1 MRIDSNKKFKF
12 TSYEDLL
19 GISDEADDRKI
30 TNLSLSQLHAFK
42 DHPYKVLDNQ
52 DMNELVE
59 SIRANGI
66 LTPIVVRKKGEGEY
80 EIISGHRR
88 THAAALAGMTTVPA
102 VIHDCSDDEAAIA
115 MVDLN
120 IQRKNISH
128 SEKAKAYKIKYDAM
142 KHQGKRYG
150 KDALEEMAEASGEN
164 KKKIQRYLRL
174 TSLSEDLLRM
184 IDEKKLGFS
193 QGVDIS
199 FMSEQEQKWLF
210 EILQKSGESITT
222 YKSAKLKE
230 LSQNSELSKEQ
241 VEGLVYSYVSKPE
254 SVTIGKKELCRVLGR
269 GYEKGFVEELI
280 ISLLEQ
286 WKSEQ
291 AEG

>member
-1 MRIDSNKKFKF
+1 MRIDPNKKFKF

-66 LTPIVVRKKGEGEY
+66 LTPIVVRKKGEGAY

-88 THAAALAGMTTVPA
+88 THAAALAGMTTIPA
-102 VIHDCSDDEAAIA
+102 IIHDYSDDEAAIA

-142 KHQGKRYG
+142 KHQGKKYG

-199 FMSEQEQKWLF
+199 FMSEQEQKWIF

-230 LSQNSELSKEQ
+230 LSQNGELSKEQ
-241 VEGLVYSYVSKPE
+241 VEGLVYAYVSKPE

>member
-1 MRIDSNKKFKF
+1 MRIDPNKKFKF

-66 LTPIVVRKKGEGEY
+66 LTPIVVRKKGEGAY

-88 THAAALAGMTTVPA
+88 THAAALAGMTTIPA
-102 VIHDCSDDEAAIA
+102 IIHDYSDDEAAIA

-120 IQRKNISH
+120 IQRKNISY

-230 LSQNSELSKEQ
+230 LSQNGELSKEQ
-241 VEGLVYSYVSKPE
+241 VEGLVYAYVSKPE
-254 SVTIGKKELCRVLGR
+254 SVIIGKKELCRVLGR

>member
-1 MRIDSNKKFKF
+1 MRIDPNKKFKF

-19 GISDEADDRKI
+19 GISDEADDCKI

-42 DHPYKVLDNQ
+42 NHPYKVLDNQ

-66 LTPIVVRKKGEGEY
+66 LTPIVVRKKGEREY

-184 IDEKKLGFS
+184 
-193 QGVDIS
+193 
-199 FMSEQEQKWLF
+199 EQIQ
-210 EILQKSGESITT
+210 
-222 YKSAKLKE
+222 LK
-230 LSQNSELSKEQ
+230 
-241 VEGLVYSYVSKPE
+241 
-254 SVTIGKKELCRVLGR
+254 R
-269 GYEKGFVEELI
+269 
-280 ISLLEQ
+280 
-286 WKSEQ
+286 
-291 AEG
+291 

>member
-1 MRIDSNKKFKF
+1 MRIDPNKKFKF

-88 THAAALAGMTTVPA
+88 THAAALAGMTTIPA
-102 VIHDCSDDEAAIA
+102 IIHDYSDDEAAIA

-120 IQRKNISH
+120 IQRKNISY

-210 EILQKSGESITT
+210 EIIQKSGESITT

-230 LSQNSELSKEQ
+230 LSQNGELSKEQ
-241 VEGLVYSYVSKPE
+241 VEGLVYAYVSKPE
-254 SVTIGKKELCRVLGR
+254 SVIIGKKELCRVLGR

>member
-1 MRIDSNKKFKF
+1 MSKEIQFDYYYG
-12 TSYEDLL
+12 T
-19 GISDEADDRKI
+19 EADDRKI

-59 SIRANGI
+59 SIQANGI

-150 KDALEEMAEASGEN
+150 KDALEEMTEASGEN

-230 LSQNSELSKEQ
+230 LSQNGELSKEQ
-241 VEGLVYSYVSKPE
+241 VEGLVYAYVSKPE
-254 SVTIGKKELCRVLGR
+254 SVIIGKKELCRVLGR

>member
-1 MRIDSNKKFKF
+1 MRIDPNKKFIF

-128 SEKAKAYKIKYDAM
+128 SEKAKAYKIKYNAM
-142 KHQGKRYG
+142 KHQGKKYG

-174 TSLSEDLLRM
+174 TFLSEDLLGM

-241 VEGLVYSYVSKPE
+241 VEGLVYAYVSKPE